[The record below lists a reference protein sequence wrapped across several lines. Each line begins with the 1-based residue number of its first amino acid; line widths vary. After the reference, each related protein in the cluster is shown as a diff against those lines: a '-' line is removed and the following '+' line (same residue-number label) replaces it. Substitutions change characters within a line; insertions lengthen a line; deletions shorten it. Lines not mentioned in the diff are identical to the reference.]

1 MLQTLFHGPATEL
14 LTGISFQALGLC
26 EIVSAVVSF
35 FSSTYVIKWKEF
47 FPEKELEYGTPPIF
61 DGRAVCYPSYEIIRD
76 YFAWRQVDCHINNQ
90 YNTCFWMVVKS
101 GKSTREA
108 QSLLKVLTLLVII
121 IPPTFLFCITGLKS

>member
-1 MLQTLFHGPATEL
+1 MVEL
-14 LTGISFQALGLC
+14 TFYV